1 MAHQSWANV
10 LMMVRLLSCCTI
22 DERRHDRGKSAL
34 NIPLCKHVRRNDGHS
49 YNIVYNVLCNVLLL
63 IFWSMFGDDI
73 VPHSSECH
81 TSIMLCGHR
90 YLIIDYEVIPVLYT
104 YLV

>member
-10 LMMVRLLSCCTI
+10 FMMGGLLSCCTI

-34 NIPLCKHVRRNDGHS
+34 NISLCKHVRRDDGHS
-49 YNIVYNVLCNVLLL
+49 YNVLLL
-63 IFWSMFGDDI
+63 IFWSVFSDDI

-81 TSIMLCGHR
+81 TFTVAWAQVSYH
-90 YLIIDYEVIPVLYT
+90 
-104 YLV
+104 